1 MTSQM
6 DIDHDVPTILATL
19 RMEGDPELAPLFYTM
34 EDLWERKLW
43 HQLTQTLKEFYADS
57 RSEPLRLRVFTQ
69 FIRIFQNKISQLSLV
84 NFGLLAASQ
93 CKDPQEALVF
103 LTNLAE
109 KVDTQESWEAHLFA
123 TIEIARVH
131 LALSQTEE
139 AQTLLSNASKT
150 LEKHDSL
157 DPVINASYYDV
168 SAELNKTKADFTAY
182 YRNALLYLACIN
194 LNKDLTVL
202 AQQQRAYDLS
212 IAAILGDKIYNF
224 GELLLHPILDSLRD
238 GEYQWLLDLL
248 FALNDGNVNKF
259 ESLSKAHISKQP
271 ILKNSLPFLRQKIC
285 LTALTEAVFK
295 RPTSNRTLTF
305 ETIAHE
311 TRLSVEEVEHLVM
324 KALSLGL
331 LRGFI
336 DQVSQTVTVTWLQ
349 PRVLNRDNIEN
360 MRTRL
365 VQWDNDVKSLSV
377 WMENEGKEVWTY
389 A

>member
-1 MTSQM
+1 M

-19 RMEGDPELAPLFYTM
+19 RMESDPDLALIFYTM

-43 HQLTQTLKEFYADS
+43 HQLTQTLKEFYSDP

-69 FIRIFQNKISQLSLV
+69 FIREFQRKISQLSLV
-84 NFGLLAASQ
+84 SFGLLASNQ
-93 CKDPQEALVF
+93 CATPQESLTF
-103 LTNLAE
+103 LTKLAE
-109 KVDTQESWEAHLFA
+109 RVDTPESWDAHLFA
-123 TIEIARVH
+123 EIEIARVQ
-131 LALSQTEE
+131 LVLNNLEE
-139 AQTLLSNASKT
+139 AQTILQRVAKALDTSTTANT
-150 LEKHDSL
+150 YDS
-157 DPVINASYYDV
+157 VINAAYYNV
-168 SAELNKTKADFTAY
+168 SAEYNKTSADFTAY

-194 LNKDLTVL
+194 LQTDLTKV

-224 GELLLHPILDSLRD
+224 GELLLHPILDSLKD
-238 GEYQWLLDLL
+238 SEYQWLLDLL

-259 ESLSKAHISKQP
+259 EALTSQHISKQP
-271 ILKNSLPFLRQKIC
+271 ILQNSLPFLRQKIC
-285 LTALTEAVFK
+285 LTALIEAVFK
-295 RPTSNRTLTF
+295 RPTSSRVLTF

-311 TRLSVEEVEHLVM
+311 TRLSINEVEHLVM

-331 LRGFI
+331 LKGFI

-349 PRVLNRDNIEN
+349 PRVLNRDNIES
-360 MRTRL
+360 MRLRL
-365 VQWDNDVKSLSV
+365 VQWDNDVKNLSV